1 MRAILA
7 AVAILLLVVLAWFGY
22 WLRPQRISFSPVAG
36 VPVWSVTG
44 GHQAVSIPKDFLAA
58 EIFRSGDE
66 FFAYLMYDYMRSA
79 PALRDAEVLLTY
91 REARE
96 KPFYTIVVHLRNDLL
111 SAVPLLAQIQAAGL
125 IPWFEWQPTDERSLQ
140 NMRRQTAVFVSAYN
154 LPVHRKLEQIG
165 YSRLHPY
172 LQRFIRFKSDT
183 DRRVLDTTR
192 APADGLSDEEA
203 GRLAADI
210 IAVADFYSVPLDF
223 FLGIGAME
231 NNYLNVDG
239 DLEHTSWKRHAQK
252 GDVVLKRRR
261 RRVLVLNQASG
272 VWQITRETLRYA
284 HRLFL
289 KDQRDY
295 SLLPVR
301 LRPPKDLD
309 LDHIDPEVLTTY
321 AGLLFRDL
329 LDRFDG
335 DVVKAAAAYN
345 GGPGN
350 PNMRYADGVG
360 LVAGYARRVLEG
372 VAMLHGQSIAET
384 TFIGPAPP

>member
-1 MRAILA
+1 M
-7 AVAILLLVVLAWFGY
+7 
-22 WLRPQRISFSPVAG
+22 
-36 VPVWSVTG
+36 
-44 GHQAVSIPKDFLAA
+44 
-58 EIFRSGDE
+58 
-66 FFAYLMYDYMRSA
+66 
-79 PALRDAEVLLTY
+79 
-91 REARE
+91 
-96 KPFYTIVVHLRNDLL
+96 
-111 SAVPLLAQIQAAGL
+111 
-125 IPWFEWQPTDERSLQ
+125 
-140 NMRRQTAVFVSAYN
+140 
-154 LPVHRKLEQIG
+154 
-165 YSRLHPY
+165 
-172 LQRFIRFKSDT
+172 
-183 DRRVLDTTR
+183 R
-192 APADGLSDEEA
+192 APAAGLSDEEA
-203 GRLAADI
+203 ARLAADI
-210 IAVADFYSVPLDF
+210 IAVADFHSVPLDF

-252 GDVVLKRRR
+252 GDVILKRHR

-301 LRPPKDLD
+301 LRPSKNLD
-309 LDHIDPEVLTTY
+309 IDHIDPEVLTTY

-335 DVVKAAAAYN
+335 DVAKASAAYN

-360 LVAGYARRVLEG
+360 LVASYARRVLEG
-372 VAMLHGQSIAET
+372 VARLDGQSIAET
-384 TFIGPAPP
+384 TFIGPPPQ

>member
-1 MRAILA
+1 MRAVSA
-7 AVAILLLVVLAWFGY
+7 AVGILLLAVLAWFGY
-22 WLRPQRISFSPVAG
+22 WLRPERISFSPVAR
-36 VPVWSVTG
+36 VPAWSVTG
-44 GHQAVSIPKDFLAA
+44 QGQEVSIPQDFLAA

-66 FFAYLMYDYMRSA
+66 FSAYLMYDYLRSLS
-79 PALRDAEVLLTY
+79 ALRNAEVLLTC
-91 REARE
+91 READE
-96 KPFYTIVVHLRNDLL
+96 KPSYTIVAHLRNDLL
-111 SAVPLLAQIQAAGL
+111 SAVPLLARIQAAGV
-125 IPWFEWQPTDERSLQ
+125 ISGFEWRRANERSLE
-140 NMRRQTAVFVSAYN
+140 NMRRQTSFFVSAYN
-154 LPVHRKLEQIG
+154 LPVHRKLEEIG
-165 YSRLHPY
+165 YSRLQPY

-183 DRRVLDTTR
+183 DRRVLDSTH

-239 DLEHTSWKRHAQK
+239 DLEHTSWKRRAQK
-252 GDVVLKRRR
+252 GDVVLKRHR
-261 RRVLVLNQASG
+261 RRVLILNQASG

-284 HRLFL
+284 HKLFL

-301 LRPPKDLD
+301 LRPSKDLD
-309 LDHIDPEVLTTY
+309 LEHIDPEVLTTY
-321 AGLLFRDL
+321 AGILFCDL
-329 LDRFDG
+329 IDRFDG

-360 LVAGYARRVLEG
+360 LVAGYARRMLES
-372 VAMLHGQSIAET
+372 VATLHGQSIADT
-384 TFIGPAPP
+384 TFISPARQ